1 MAAVITVDHLHKT
14 YGRTVAV
21 DDLSFEVEEGEI
33 FGILG
38 PNGAGKTT
46 TVECV
51 QGLRDA
57 DGGTIRV
64 LGLDPR
70 TEAAEL
76 RQRIGSQ
83 LQDSALPGR
92 LQGRR
97 VPGAV
102 RSVRPQPGRPRPA
115 PHSMAVAGAARPG
128 LRQLVGRPAPAA
140 LHRARRSSTRP
151 SWSSSTSSPKGS
163 IPRRDERHG
172 NSSGEIRHDGTTVVL
187 VTHFMDEAEHLC
199 DRVAV
204 VDDGRVIALDTPQG
218 LIDGLG
224 LRSVVR
230 FTTPEPDLSW
240 VERLDVVESLT
251 RRGDTVEVRGTGP
264 VLALVAS
271 ELVAHGIVPLDL
283 RVDRP
288 TVEDAFLSPH
298 RTDDPRLMRDA
309 RLPRDD
315 TRRVPAVPQGALLDR
330 VRARVPA
337 HDDAA
342 ALSRLRERPG
352 RRHGRRERHARLA
365 GCDPDRTTTRRRR
378 WP

>member
-14 YGRTVAV
+14 YGRKVAV
-21 DDLSFEVEEGEI
+21 DALSFAVEEGEI

-51 QGLRDA
+51 QGLRNA

-92 LQGRR
+92 LRVAESLELFAAFARNPVDPEQLLTRWQLQDQRDQAFDSLSGGQRQRLFIALTFVNSPELVFLDELTQGLDPQTRR
-97 VPGAV
+97 ATWDLI
-102 RSVRPQPGRPRPA
+102 R
-115 PHSMAVAGAARPG
+115 
-128 LRQLVGRPAPAA
+128 
-140 LHRARRSSTRP
+140 
-151 SWSSSTSSPKGS
+151 
-163 IPRRDERHG
+163 
-172 NSSGEIRHDGTTVVL
+172 EIRHDGTTVVL
-187 VTHFMDEAEHLC
+187 VTHFMDEAEQLC

-204 VDDGRVIALDTPQG
+204 VDDGTVIALDTPQG

-240 VERLDVVESLT
+240 VERLDVVDSLT
-251 RRGDTVEVRGTGP
+251 RRGEAVEIRGTGP
-264 VLALVAS
+264 VLALVAH

-283 RVDRP
+283 RLDRP
-288 TVEDAFLSPH
+288 TVEDAFLALTG
-298 RTDDPRLMRDA
+298 RT
-309 RLPRDD
+309 
-315 TRRVPAVPQGALLDR
+315 
-330 VRARVPA
+330 VR
-337 HDDAA
+337 
-342 ALSRLRERPG
+342 G
-352 RRHGRRERHARLA
+352 
-365 GCDPDRTTTRRRR
+365 
-378 WP
+378 

>member
-1 MAAVITVDHLHKT
+1 MTAMITVDHLRKT

-21 DDLSFEVEEGEI
+21 DDLSFSVERGEI

-51 QGLRDA
+51 QGLRDT

-64 LGLDPR
+64 LGLDP
-70 TEAAEL
+70 TTQAAEL

-92 LQGRR
+92 LKVAESLDLFAAFAHSPVDRNELLTRWRLQEQQDQAFDSLSGGQRQRLFIALAFVNSPELVFLDELTQGLD
-97 VPGAV
+97 
-102 RSVRPQPGRPRPA
+102 PQ
-115 PHSMAVAGAARPG
+115 
-128 LRQLVGRPAPAA
+128 
-140 LHRARRSSTRP
+140 ARRATWDLIR
-151 SWSSSTSSPKGS
+151 
-163 IPRRDERHG
+163 
-172 NSSGEIRHDGTTVVL
+172 EIRQHGTTVVL

-204 VDDGRVIALDTPQG
+204 VDNGRLIALDTPQG
-218 LIDGLG
+218 LIDRLG
-224 LRSVVR
+224 LPSVVR
-230 FTTPEPDLSW
+230 FTTPEQDLNW

-251 RRGDTVEVRGTGP
+251 RHGDAVEICGTGP

-288 TVEDAFLSPH
+288 TVEDAFL
-298 RTDDPRLMRDA
+298 
-309 RLPRDD
+309 
-315 TRRVPAVPQGALLDR
+315 ALT
-330 VRARVPA
+330 
-337 HDDAA
+337 
-342 ALSRLRERPG
+342 G
-352 RRHGRRERHARLA
+352 
-365 GCDPDRTTTRRRR
+365 TTIRG
-378 WP
+378 

>member
-1 MAAVITVDHLHKT
+1 MAAVITVDRLQKS

-21 DDLSFEVEEGEI
+21 DDLSFSVERGEI

-51 QGLRDA
+51 QGLRRADA
-57 DGGTIRV
+57 GTIRV

-92 LQGRR
+92 LKVAESLELFAAFARNPVDRDELLTRWRLTDQRDQAFDSLSGGQRQRLFIALAFVNSPELVFLDELTQGLD
-97 VPGAV
+97 
-102 RSVRPQPGRPRPA
+102 PQ
-115 PHSMAVAGAARPG
+115 
-128 LRQLVGRPAPAA
+128 
-140 LHRARRSSTRP
+140 ARRATWELIR
-151 SWSSSTSSPKGS
+151 
-163 IPRRDERHG
+163 
-172 NSSGEIRHDGTTVVL
+172 EIRSDGTTVVL
-187 VTHFMDEAEHLC
+187 VTHFMDEAEQLC

-204 VDDGRVIALDTPQG
+204 VDDGKIIAIDTPQG
-218 LIDGLG
+218 LVDGLG

-230 FTTPEPDLSW
+230 FTTSETDLSW
-240 VERLDVVESLT
+240 VGRLEVVESLS
-251 RRGDTVEVRGTGP
+251 RSGDAVEVHGTGP

-288 TVEDAFLSPH
+288 TVEDAFLALTG
-298 RTDDPRLMRDA
+298 RTIR
-309 RLPRDD
+309 
-315 TRRVPAVPQGALLDR
+315 
-330 VRARVPA
+330 
-337 HDDAA
+337 
-342 ALSRLRERPG
+342 SSS
-352 RRHGRRERHARLA
+352 
-365 GCDPDRTTTRRRR
+365 
-378 WP
+378 

>member
-1 MAAVITVDHLHKT
+1 MAAVISVEHLRKT

-64 LGLDPR
+64 LGLDPA

-92 LQGRR
+92 LRVAESIELFAAFARSPVDCDQLLTRWRLQDQRDQAFDTLSGGQRQRLFIALAFVNSPELVFLDELTQGLD
-97 VPGAV
+97 
-102 RSVRPQPGRPRPA
+102 PQ
-115 PHSMAVAGAARPG
+115 
-128 LRQLVGRPAPAA
+128 
-140 LHRARRSSTRP
+140 ARRAT
-151 SWSSSTSSPKGS
+151 WDL
-163 IPRRDERHG
+163 IQ
-172 NSSGEIRHDGTTVVL
+172 EIRQDGTTVVL

-204 VDDGRVIALDTPQG
+204 VDGGSVIAVDTPQG
-218 LIDGLG
+218 LVDGLG
-224 LRSVVR
+224 LNSVVR

-240 VERLDVVESLT
+240 LDRLDVVDSLT
-251 RRGDTVEVRGTGP
+251 RENDAVEIRGTGP
-264 VLALVAS
+264 VLALVAH

-283 RVDRP
+283 RVERP
-288 TVEDAFLSPH
+288 TVEDAFLIL
-298 RTDDPRLMRDA
+298 T
-309 RLPRDD
+309 
-315 TRRVPAVPQGALLDR
+315 
-330 VRARVPA
+330 
-337 HDDAA
+337 
-342 ALSRLRERPG
+342 G
-352 RRHGRRERHARLA
+352 RKIRG
-365 GCDPDRTTTRRRR
+365 
-378 WP
+378 